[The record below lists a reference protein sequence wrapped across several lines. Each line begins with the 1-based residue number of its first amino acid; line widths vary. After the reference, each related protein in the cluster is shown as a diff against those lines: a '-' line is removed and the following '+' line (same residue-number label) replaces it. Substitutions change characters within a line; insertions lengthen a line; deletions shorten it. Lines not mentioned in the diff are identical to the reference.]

1 MDLTIRKGLVHGL
14 RDLRCFITRL
24 GRSNRSTP
32 PTMTRDGR
40 LDNEVTR
47 RSQVNIVRVVLEK
60 AATKNV
66 SYQVAIVNV
75 VDIITFLSNH
85 VVVSSFVYGH
95 VESFQ

>member
-1 MDLTIRKGLVHGL
+1 MA
-14 RDLRCFITRL
+14 C
-24 GRSNRSTP
+24 
-32 PTMTRDGR
+32 
-40 LDNEVTR
+40 TR